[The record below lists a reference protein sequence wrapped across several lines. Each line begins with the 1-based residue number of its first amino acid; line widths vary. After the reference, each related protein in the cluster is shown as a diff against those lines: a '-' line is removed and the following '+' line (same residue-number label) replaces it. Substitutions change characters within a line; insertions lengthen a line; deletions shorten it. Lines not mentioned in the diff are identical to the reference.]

1 MRLSYDMQELLAMDH
16 EILDDII
23 RKINTR
29 FAKKWRLAVICI
41 AVPSAVKA
49 QLKIDFE
56 AAHPDLDFD
65 KEYGKCLEE
74 E

>member
-1 MRLSYDMQELLAMDH
+1 MMSYNMQELLSMDH
-16 EILDDII
+16 EILDEMI
-23 RKINTR
+23 RKNNIK
-29 FAKKWRLAVICI
+29 FAKKWNLATICI